1 MRFQWDPKKAA
12 SNLKKHGVSF
22 EDATTVFG
30 DPLAGTVSDR
40 VHSSSESRFA
50 TIGQSV
56 NSRLIVVVHA
66 DREDDIRIISAR
78 IATTREKKKYA
89 EGQEED
95 V

>member
-12 SNLKKHGVSF
+12 SNLNKHGVSF
-22 EDATTVFG
+22 EEATTVFG
-30 DPLAGTVSDR
+30 DRLAGTVSDP
-40 VHSSSESRFA
+40 VHSSRESRFV

-78 IATTREKKKYA
+78 MATTREKKKYA

-95 V
+95 A